1 MSEINLLLLLVSS
14 SSIVNCHQQQFI
26 LTTSIVQAPQQQQ
39 PLNLKQN
46 DQPTT
51 ESYCGDLALSCIATC
66 PAFKTNCLGTNV
78 HHTLNQ
84 QQQQQP
90 LTSNYEQVNS
100 VIN

>member
-1 MSEINLLLLLVSS
+1 MRTMSEINLLLLLVSS
-14 SSIVNCHQQQFI
+14 SSIIKCHQQQFI
-26 LTTSIVQAPQQQQ
+26 LTTSIVQAPQQ
-39 PLNLKQN
+39 PLKQN
-46 DQPTT
+46 DQ
-51 ESYCGDLALSCIATC
+51 ESYCGDLALTCIATC

-84 QQQQQP
+84 QQQA